1 MLNLNN
7 DEKKQQE
14 QLIDYIRQHF
24 TQKDYSKLWEF
35 IATALNLD
43 IQGLTFEEATK
54 KIAET
59 LRSIDTE
66 EANQRILTVLEKA
79 KKHQKVTTEKR
90 PAGGNKPA
98 IFSHSRKPKSIHIE
112 VSKIGKELRNAQ
124 NRPDY
129 YDKDESGALIGGLVR
144 TGETSEKG
152 KKGRYE
158 VKPVHSILMLEY
170 DAEKLK
176 REGIDVPA
184 FAYLTT
190 FDLEVL
196 TICITLLKEGNEY
209 VSAEM
214 IYRLMNGGAN
224 KRLTPAM
231 RERIYNAL
239 RRLDCSRIYIDATQ
253 EFEAGKNTMRHYE
266 GTLLPNE
273 FLYDVNISLNG
284 TIIRDAI
291 HFLRNSPLYDY
302 SEAKKQVTS
311 FLAEMLNIPAINGT
325 EQNILLTLYLARFIV
340 EASNDN
346 NDLKPIR
353 HYSLIYAY
361 LGVEAGNSQ
370 TIYNKQAKIRE
381 TTRAIFSEWVKKG
394 FIKGFQELTEDN
406 TPAKQGTKV
415 AKIRVELLS
424 KKELQALKANRM

>member
-1 MLNLNN
+1 MPNLTPQ
-7 DEKKQQE
+7 EQQE
-14 QLIDYIRQHF
+14 LQDFIRENF
-24 TQKDYSKLWEF
+24 SQKELENLAALGEF
-35 IATALNLD
+35 ISRFDAQSLKEAMQKLAKALN
-43 IQGLTFEEATK
+43 
-54 KIAET
+54 
-59 LRSIDTE
+59 SIDTNDFNE
-66 EANQRILTVLEKA
+66 KLTDLLMQTWKQQKA
-79 KKHQKVTTEKR
+79 KNQQEVTTEKR
-90 PAGGNKPA
+90 PAVEKKPV
-98 IFSHSRKPKSIHIE
+98 IFSHSHKPKSIRIE

-129 YDKDESGALIGGLVR
+129 YDKDESGALMGGEVR

-158 VKPVHSILMLEY
+158 VKPIHSILMLEY

-176 REGIDVPA
+176 KKGIDVPA

-239 RRLDCSRIYIDATQ
+239 RRLDCSRMYIDATQ

-266 GTLLPNE
+266 GALLPNE

-291 HFLRNSPLYDY
+291 HFFRNSPLYDY

-311 FLAEMLNIPAINGT
+311 FPAAMLDVPAINGT

-361 LGVEAGNSQ
+361 LGVEARNA
-370 TIYNKQAKIRE
+370 TITARIR
-381 TTRAIFSEWVKKG
+381 TVTRAILSEWVKRG

-406 TPAKQGTKV
+406 KPAKQGAKV

-424 KKELQALKANRM
+424 KKELQALKANSI